1 MSILT
6 PEAQVMCDAALEAG
20 IAPPTHE
27 DPVVCEKQLYY
38 LALSVGT
45 PVHDLIRRLV
55 FNENIYVLTK
65 LACENLFKRACV
77 YVAICAAKSVLGL
90 IPENEERPKR
100 AIDAACKWLKD
111 PSANAAYAAADSAAY
126 AAYAAAYAA
135 DAAAANYAAAAA
147 AAAAN
152 YAAAYAADSAAYA
165 AYAAA
170 YAADSAA
177 YAAANAAA
185 YAAADAAAN
194 ADAAAS
200 KTLDGHWARTIDFHA
215 LVLESAIFAAKEYP

>member
-55 FNENIYVLTK
+55 FNENMQVFTQWVCEK
-65 LACENLFKRACV
+65 LSKRACV
-77 YVAICAAKSVLGL
+77 YVAIAAARSVLGL
-90 IPENEERPKR
+90 VPENEERPKR
-100 AIDAACKWLKD
+100 AIDAACKWLEN
-111 PSANAAYAAADSAAY
+111 PSDAAYAAASTAAADAAYSAAN
-126 AAYAAAYAA
+126 AAYSAVAYFAANAASYAA
-135 DAAAANYAAAAA
+135 DAA
-147 AAAAN
+147 
-152 YAAAYAADSAAYA
+152 SAA
-165 AYAAA
+165 
-170 YAADSAA
+170 SAA
-177 YAAANAAA
+177 S
-185 YAAADAAAN
+185 
-194 ADAAAS
+194 AAAS
-200 KTLDGHWARTIDFHA
+200 AASAATRTPKDHWSRTIDFHA